1 VTIFTATGTI
11 PAIFLPMNGSGQAAG
26 TRIVL
31 LTVVIVVAVLKVAQE
46 VFIPLALAIL
56 LTFLLAPLVERLHGW
71 RVNRVLAVIVAIA
84 IALAMV
90 GALGDLVV
98 NQVTDLARSLPSYQ
112 RQLRHNVLELRS
124 VLRGGM
130 SETTRALEQI
140 TREIQRVSPP
150 QPKSPG
156 VTRVQ
161 VIETP
166 ETAFQTLRDFVVPM
180 FKPIGT
186 TLVVI
191 VLVAFMLLRLPDLRE
206 RVIRVLGARNLHLT
220 TEALNDA
227 ALRVSRYLLMQLL
240 INGWT
245 GAWVTFGL
253 WFLGVPNAALWGAL
267 TLLLRFIPYVGVWA
281 AAAMPFILSFA
292 AFDDWTRPA
301 GVVGIFS
308 VLELFNYAVLEPWL
322 YGSHTGLSP
331 VALLLAAAFW
341 TWVWGFAGLFLA
353 VPLTVCVAVMGKYIP
368 RMHFL
373 YVLLGDQPVLE
384 PHERLYQ
391 RLLASGRD
399 QADSLLEE
407 VLRSNTILEVCDSVI
422 VPAMQLVEFDFDRG
436 VLSSA
441 RRKTVLQHVS
451 DWAEERFDS
460 QEQSRARRGQVQ
472 SGNVPAVICV
482 PAADKA
488 DEIAARLVA
497 AALMENGIDA
507 MVGNIDLIGEE
518 MTVLQAEGRVHAAIV
533 SALPPHAV
541 APARAICKRLRSS
554 SGDVPILVGL
564 WNDSADMQRAR
575 ERLESAGANRIVTS
589 FGSCLTAVREVSPG
603 EGRRAA
609 LLPADVRVEQALTQ
623 T

>member
-1 VTIFTATGTI
+1 
-11 PAIFLPMNGSGQAAG
+11 MNGSGQASG

-31 LTVVIVVAVLKVAQE
+31 LTVVVVVAVLKIAQD

-56 LTFLLAPLVERLHGW
+56 MTFLLAPLVERLQRI
-71 RVNRVLAVIVAIA
+71 RVNRGLAVIVSLAIG
-84 IALAMV
+84 LTLV

-98 NQVTDLARSLPSYQ
+98 NQVTDLARSLPNYQ
-112 RQLRHNVLELRS
+112 RQLRHNITELRG
-124 VLRGGM
+124 VLRGGV
-130 SETTRALEQI
+130 SETTKAVEQL
-140 TREIQRVSPP
+140 TREIERVAPP
-150 QPKSPG
+150 EPKTPG

-166 ETAFQTLRDFVVPM
+166 ETAFETLRDFVGPM
-180 FKPIGT
+180 VKPVGSA
-186 TLVVI
+186 LVVI

-206 RVIRVLGARNLHLT
+206 RMIRLLGARNLHLT

-227 ALRVSRYLLMQLL
+227 ALRISRYLLMQLL

-253 WFLGVPNAALWGAL
+253 WLVGVPNAALWGAL
-267 TLLLRFIPYVGVWA
+267 TLVLRFIPYVGVWG
-281 AAAMPFILSFA
+281 AAAMPFVLSFA
-292 AFDDWTRPA
+292 AFDDWTRPLS
-301 GVVGIFS
+301 VLGIFA
-308 VLELFNYAVLEPWL
+308 VLELFSYSVLEPWL

-368 RMHFL
+368 RLHFL

-407 VLRSNTILEVCDSVI
+407 VLRSNTMLEVCDSLI
-422 VPAMQLVEFDFDRG
+422 VPTMQLVESDFDRG
-436 VLSSA
+436 ALA
-441 RRKTVLQHVS
+441 APRRKTVLQHVS
-451 DWAEERFDS
+451 DWAEERFDT
-460 QEQSRARRGQVQ
+460 QERSRSHRKSLATGTMPIV
-472 SGNVPAVICV
+472 VCV
-482 PAADKA
+482 PASDKA
-488 DEIAARLVA
+488 DDITAKLLA
-497 AALMENGIDA
+497 AALLENGIDA
-507 MVGNIDLIGEE
+507 TVGSVEAVEDELRASG
-518 MTVLQAEGRVHAAIV
+518 TTRRLRAAVV

-541 APARAICKRLRSS
+541 APARAVCKRIRLSS
-554 SGDVPILVGL
+554 DGLPVFVGL
-564 WNDSADMQRAR
+564 WNDHADLQRAQ
-575 ERLESAGANRIVTS
+575 ERLESAGASRIVTS
-589 FGSCLTAVREVSPG
+589 FADCLTAIRGAAVDDTASAVDPAVPDEVR
-603 EGRRAA
+603 A
-609 LLPADVRVEQALTQ
+609 EQAVTQ